1 VRDTPPEFRRF
12 VDAQYRRLSPG
23 LSERERK
30 HRITER
36 FYGREFADRVFPA
49 SPMEGGKIQ
58 AMTDRTPTGK
68 DRHLWEKA
76 AAKSLQGESP
86 DSLAW
91 RTPEGLTVKPLYTAE
106 DLQGLPYADTLPGL
120 EPFVRGPQPTM
131 YTVRPWTIRQY
142 AGFST
147 AEESNAFFREALA
160 GGGQGVS
167 VAFDLATHRGY
178 DSDHPRVVGDVGKAG
193 VAIDSVEDMKV
204 LFDRIPLDKVSVS
217 MTMNGAV
224 LPVLAGYV
232 VAAEEQGV
240 AQDRLN
246 GTIQNDILKEFMVRN
261 TYIYPPAPSMRI
273 VGDIIEYTTGR
284 MPKFNS
290 ISISGYHMQEAG
302 ATQAL
307 ELAFTLAD
315 GKEYVKAALARG
327 MDVDEFAGRL
337 SFFFCVGMNF
347 YLEIAKLRAARLL
360 WWRIMKGFAP
370 KSPRSMM
377 LRTHVQT
384 SGWSLTEQDPYNNVV
399 RTAIEAMAAVFG
411 GTQSLHTNSF
421 DEAIALPSDFSSRI
435 ARNTQLILQEET
447 HIPAVVDPWAGS
459 YLMENLTQQMADA
472 AWKIIEEVDA
482 MGGMTKAV
490 ESGWAKLKI
499 EASAAEKQARIDRGE
514 DVIVGVNKYRLATEP
529 PVATREVDNTAVRE
543 AQVKR
548 LAEVRA
554 KRDPKALEQALAAIT
569 EAAASGTGNLLDLA
583 IKAVRAR
590 ATVGEVSMAMEKVW
604 GRYRA
609 STQRVSGVYGAAFQK
624 DAGWNELQGEIE
636 RFATD
641 EGRRPRI
648 MVAKLGQDGHDRGAK
663 VVATAFADLGFDVDI
678 GPLFQTPEECARQA
692 IENDVHGLGVS
703 TLAAGHKTL
712 VPALIAELRKQ
723 GAGDIVVFVGGVI
736 PAQDYAFLEQAGV
749 RGIFG
754 PGTPISDCA
763 NKVLRE
769 IRAALGGKRVR
780 AA

>member
-1 VRDTPPEFRRF
+1 MEPM
-12 VDAQYRRLSPG
+12 A
-23 LSERERK
+23 
-30 HRITER
+30 ER
-36 FYGREFADRVFPA
+36 F
-49 SPMEGGKIQ
+49 
-58 AMTDRTPTGK
+58 RTSK
-68 DRHLWEKA
+68 DLDLWRQA

-91 RTPEGLTVKPLYTAE
+91 HTPDGITVKPLYTAA
-106 DLQGLPYADTLPGL
+106 DLQGLPHTDTLPGQA
-120 EPFVRGPQPTM
+120 PFVRGPQPTM
-131 YTVRPWTIRQY
+131 YAQRPWTIRQY

-147 AEESNAFFREALA
+147 AEESNRFFREALA

-193 VAIDSVEDMKV
+193 VAIDSVEDMKI
-204 LFDRIPLDKVSVS
+204 LFDRIPLDQVSVS

-224 LPVLAGYV
+224 LPVLAGYI
-232 VAAEEQGV
+232 VAGEEQGV
-240 AQDRLN
+240 PQERLS

-273 VGDIIEYTTGR
+273 VGDIIEYTAR
-284 MPKFNS
+284 AMPKFNS
-290 ISISGYHMQEAG
+290 ISISGYHIQEAG
-302 ATQAL
+302 ANQAL

-315 GKEYVKAALARG
+315 GKEYVKQAIARG
-327 MDVDEFAGRL
+327 MDVDDFAGRL

-347 YLEIAKLRAARLL
+347 YLEVAKLRAARLL
-360 WWRIMKGFAP
+360 WWRIMQGFGA
-370 KSPRSMM
+370 KRPRSAM
-377 LRTHVQT
+377 LRMHVQT
-384 SGWSLTEQDPYNNVV
+384 SGWSLTEQDPYNNIV

-421 DEAIALPSDFSSRI
+421 DEAIALPSDFSARI

-447 HIPAVVDPWAGS
+447 HIPNVVDPWAGS
-459 YLMENLTQQMADA
+459 YLMEKLTQEMADQA
-472 AWKIIEEVDA
+472 QALIDEVDA
-482 MGGMTKAV
+482 LGGMTKAV

-514 DVIVGVNKYRLATEP
+514 DVIVGVNKYRLATEA
-529 PVATREVDNTAVRE
+529 PVDIREVDNTAVRE
-543 AQVKR
+543 AQLRR
-548 LAEVRA
+548 LKEVRA
-554 KRDPKALEQALAAIT
+554 KRDPKALEAALAAIT
-569 EAAASGTGNLLDLA
+569 EAANSGSGNLLDLA
-583 IKAVRAR
+583 IRAVRAR
-590 ATVGEVSMAMEKVW
+590 ATVGEVSMAMEKAW
-604 GRYRA
+604 GRYSA
-609 STQRVSGVYGAAFQK
+609 STQRVSGVYGAAFQTD
-624 DAGWNELQGEIE
+624 DAWNELQREIA
-636 RFATD
+636 RFAAE

-648 MVAKLGQDGHDRGAK
+648 LVAKLGQDGHDRGAK

-692 IENDVHGLGVS
+692 IENDAHAVGVS

-712 VPALIAELRKQ
+712 VPALIQELKKQ
-723 GAGDIVVFVGGVI
+723 GSGDIVTFVGGVI

-754 PGTPISDCA
+754 PGTAIAECA
-763 NKVLRE
+763 RTVLRE
-769 IRAALGGKRVR
+769 IRAAHAAKRVR